1 MLNKAVFMNEEIK
14 IESKVDNLSKVEALV
29 DNLSKRLGISDEVYG
44 KILISTIE
52 AVNNAIVHGNKG
64 IEWKTVEV
72 KFDSN
77 GSSLII
83 SVKDEG
89 IGYNFSEVPDP
100 TLKENIEKLNG
111 RGVFIMKKL
120 ADNLEYNEIGNEVR
134 MTFKY

>member
-1 MLNKAVFMNEEIK
+1 MNEEIK

>member
-1 MLNKAVFMNEEIK
+1 MLYKEGFMNEEIK

-64 IEWKTVEV
+64 EERKTVHV

-89 IGYNFSEVPDP
+89 KGYNFSEVPDP